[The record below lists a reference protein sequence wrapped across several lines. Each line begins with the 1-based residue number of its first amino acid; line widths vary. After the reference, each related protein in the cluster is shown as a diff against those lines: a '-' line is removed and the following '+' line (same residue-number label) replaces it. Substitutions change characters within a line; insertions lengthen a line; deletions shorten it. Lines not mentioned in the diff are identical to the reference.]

1 LIKVALSTLGC
12 KVNQYESA
20 GILEALDTTIFSIV
34 PFNTKADCYIINT
47 CTVTGRTDYQSRQLI
62 RRAIKTN
69 PDASIIVTGCY
80 AQITAEEI
88 ARIPG
93 ITLITGTA
101 EKENIPRLLQ
111 KMAKGNP
118 QILVGDI
125 GQVNHFSGLSPKK
138 FPGHTRA
145 FLKIQ
150 DGCNSYCSYC
160 IVPYARGRSRSLPE
174 EEVINQIE
182 TLARSG
188 YREVVLTGIHL
199 GIYGQDLLP
208 PSPLLNILRHVDVNG
223 TVERLRLSSIE
234 ITEVSDDIIRLMSDS
249 ATICRHLHIPL
260 QSGDDRTLVAMT
272 RSYDT
277 AFFRSRLEEI
287 YRAMPD
293 IAIGLDVMAGFP
305 GEGEEAF
312 ENTLL
317 MIDEFPVAYI
327 HVFPYSNRPGTAAS
341 SLPGAVRE
349 DEKKKRVKILRDIGQ
364 KKRSAFA
371 ERFMGKKLSVLVEDK
386 KDRITGFMKG
396 YSDNYIPVLITD
408 GDFSL
413 SRQIV
418 NVIPDDAREGRLF
431 GRTANH
437 DG

>member
-1 LIKVALSTLGC
+1 MALSTLGC

-20 GILEALDTTIFSIV
+20 GILEALDTTLFSIV

-101 EKENIPRLLQ
+101 EKEKIPCLLK

-118 QILVGDI
+118 QIIVGDI
-125 GQVNHFSGLSPKK
+125 GQVHHFSGLSPKN

-160 IVPYARGRSRSLPE
+160 IVPYARGRSRSLHE

-188 YREVVLTGIHL
+188 YREIVLTGIHL

-208 PSPLLNILRHVDVNG
+208 PSTLLNILRHVNANG

-234 ITEVSDDIIRLMSDS
+234 ITEVSDDIIRLMADS

-260 QSGDDRTLVAMT
+260 QSGDDRTLVAMM
-272 RSYDT
+272 RSYDA

-317 MIDEFPVAYI
+317 LIDAFPVAYI
-327 HVFPYSNRPGTAAS
+327 HVFPYSDRPGTAAS
-341 SLPGAVRE
+341 RLPGAVRE

-364 KKRSAFA
+364 KKRNAFA
-371 ERFMGKKLSVLVEDK
+371 ERFMEKKLSVLVEDK

-396 YSDNYIPVLITD
+396 YSDSYIPVLITD

-418 NVIPDDAREGRLF
+418 NVIPDYAREGRLF